1 MSNVS
6 RRNFLEGAAAVGML
20 AALGGC
26 GTSTDG
32 STSTA
37 AGEKAPDAGSYPIDP
52 DGDSVKAKWSS
63 ETMKDGWTKVTQDG
77 APTLGYTDGTGVN
90 IIQVDGYAF
99 KDLNRNGKLDL
110 WEDWRQTPEARA
122 ESLAAELP
130 IEFCEGL
137 TIHDTTSALND
148 DNTDATAQP
157 GENATDCIKT
167 RYFRPILD
175 RAPQQGT
182 GTVNAHHHGQWVNNA
197 QAVAEAQ
204 DYGVPISFSTDPST
218 LVGWST
224 NNLSYAATFDPDY
237 VREVWKLQAKQYRS
251 EEVTMLLGPQVDVA
265 SEPR

>member
-63 ETMKDGWTKVTQDG
+63 EMMKDGWTKVTQDG

-99 KDLNRNGKLDL
+99 KDLNRNGKLTCG
-110 WEDWRQTPEARA
+110 RTGVRRPRHVPSRSPPSCPSSSARA
-122 ESLAAELP
+122 
-130 IEFCEGL
+130 
-137 TIHDTTSALND
+137 
-148 DNTDATAQP
+148 
-157 GENATDCIKT
+157 
-167 RYFRPILD
+167 
-175 RAPQQGT
+175 
-182 GTVNAHHHGQWVNNA
+182 
-197 QAVAEAQ
+197 
-204 DYGVPISFSTDPST
+204 
-218 LVGWST
+218 
-224 NNLSYAATFDPDY
+224 
-237 VREVWKLQAKQYRS
+237 
-251 EEVTMLLGPQVDVA
+251 
-265 SEPR
+265 